1 MHCKPARRAVKH
13 TLLANTINRYR
24 GTDTN
29 MSYYDEDYYPAPYA
43 LVDGDRGEVLAV
55 IDWEIFK
62 YDSLDVKDSIYY
74 LIDSAGGRE

>member
-1 MHCKPARRAVKH
+1 
-13 TLLANTINRYR
+13 
-24 GTDTN
+24 